1 MSLNFHTSEN
11 FDTLRTEIINPCD
24 SEDLPD
30 KVKEALNHGEKL
42 EPRLRELYIDVMKL
56 KLRHFGLACETGLV
70 IKPSLFWLAAS
81 PDGLAVYPTNDKKL
95 LSELKSLTQRDTCHP
110 LSLFRIQIFM

>member
-24 SEDLPD
+24 FEDLPD
-30 KVKEALNHGEKL
+30 KVKKALNHGGKL

-56 KLRHFGLACETGLV
+56 KLRHFGNWLGNKTIPVLV
-70 IKPSLFWLAAS
+70 SCFSRW
-81 PDGLAVYPTNDKKL
+81 
-95 LSELKSLTQRDTCHP
+95 TCCIP
-110 LSLFRIQIFM
+110 NQ